1 MSEAVFVLIHS
12 PLVGPMIWEP
22 VAERLVREG
31 HDVLVPRLSPPAGVR
46 RPYSLQYALE
56 VAGAASLVPPGKP
69 IVLVGHSNA
78 GQRLASFRQE
88 IAAPV
93 AAYVLVDSALP
104 ERTLSEEG
112 RSYLEQR
119 RRQAVEGM
127 IEPWTEEEL
136 APALP
141 DPVLRRRFMAELT
154 AWPLAF
160 FEEEIPVF
168 VGWPDAACAYIRFTA
183 TPSRRNRA
191 RDPGGLAADRV
202 RRRRP
207 LPHARGPRSRRRF
220 PAGGQPAALNLE
232 VLRRGLTR
240 TGPR

>member
-1 MSEAVFVLIHS
+1 MSEAVFVLVHS
-12 PLVGPMIWEP
+12 PLVGPMTWEP

-31 HDVLVPRLSPPAGVR
+31 HDVLVPRLSRPAGVR

-112 RSYLEQR
+112 RSYLVQR

-127 IEPWTEEEL
+127 IEPWTEDEL

-141 DPVLRRRFMAELT
+141 DPVLRRRFVAEIT

-168 VGWPDAACAYIRFTA
+168 VGWPDVPCAYIRFTA
-183 TPSRRNRA
+183 NYRAATERAIREGWPLIEFDGADHFHMLVDPEAVADSLLEASRR
-191 RDPGGLAADRV
+191 L
-202 RRRRP
+202 
-207 LPHARGPRSRRRF
+207 LI
-220 PAGGQPAALNLE
+220 
-232 VLRRGLTR
+232 
-240 TGPR
+240 

>member
-1 MSEAVFVLIHS
+1 MSDAVFILIHS
-12 PLVGPMIWEP
+12 PLVGPMTWEP

-31 HDVLVPRLSPPAGVR
+31 CDVLVPRLTPPAGVR

-56 VAGAASLVPPGKP
+56 VAGAASVVPQGKR

-88 IAAPV
+88 IPAAV
-93 AAYVLVDSALP
+93 AAYILVDSALP
-104 ERTLSEEG
+104 EQTLSEAG

-119 RRQAVEGM
+119 RRQAIDGM
-127 IEPWTEEEL
+127 IEPWTDDEL

-168 VGWPDAACAYIRFTA
+168 VGWPDAPCAYMRFTA
-183 TPSRRNRA
+183 NYPAATERAIREGWPLIEFDGADHFHMLVDPQAVADSLLDASRR
-191 RDPGGLAADRV
+191 L
-202 RRRRP
+202 
-207 LPHARGPRSRRRF
+207 SI
-220 PAGGQPAALNLE
+220 
-232 VLRRGLTR
+232 
-240 TGPR
+240 